1 MAIALPYN
9 PKRSHAIASRHMLA
23 HETAPLTAIRLATP
37 DDADA
42 IARIHVASWRETY
55 AGILPSTFLAGLSST
70 DDARR
75 WRRTILEQHQL
86 FVYVAE
92 RPAGTIAGFAVGG
105 PNHLRDHLY
114 AGELQA
120 IYLDP
125 ACERQHIGTHLVRA
139 VATRLAERGMP
150 SMIVWVLAA
159 NPARRFYEALGGGS
173 AGRRQLQLGGVWLDA
188 VAYGW
193 PDTKALRT

>member
-1 MAIALPYN
+1 
-9 PKRSHAIASRHMLA
+9 MLA
-23 HETAPLTAIRLATP
+23 HDPAALTTIRLATP

-42 IARIHVASWRETY
+42 IARIHVASWQHTY
-55 AGILPSTFLAGLSST
+55 ADVLPATFLDSLSTT

-75 WRRTILEQHQL
+75 WRRMILEQRQL

-92 RPAGTIAGFAVGG
+92 RPTGAIVGFAVGG
-105 PNHLRDHLY
+105 PNHLHDKRY

-125 ACERQHIGTHLVRA
+125 PWERQHIGTDLVRA
-139 VATRLAERGMP
+139 VASHLAERGMP

-159 NPARRFYEALGGGS
+159 NPARRFYEALGGGP
-173 AGRRQLQLGGVWLDA
+173 AGRRQLQLGELWLDA

-193 PDTKALRT
+193 TDTRTLEHRTGR

>member
-1 MAIALPYN
+1 MV
-9 PKRSHAIASRHMLA
+9 A
-23 HETAPLTAIRLATP
+23 HGAAALTAIRLATP

-42 IARIHVASWRETY
+42 IARIHVASWQHTY
-55 AGILPSTFLAGLSST
+55 ADVLPASFLDHLSAT

-75 WRRTILEQHQL
+75 WRRIILEQRQL

-92 RPAGTIAGFAVGG
+92 RPAGTIVGFAVGG
-105 PNHLRDHLY
+105 PNHLHDKLY

-125 ACERQHIGTHLVRA
+125 ACQRQHIGTDLVRA
-139 VATRLAERGMP
+139 VAKHLAGQGMP

-159 NPARRFYEALGGGS
+159 NPARHFYEALGGGS
-173 AGRRQLQLGGVWLDA
+173 AGRRQLQLGGLWLDA

-193 PDTKALRT
+193 TDTAGLRQ

>member
-1 MAIALPYN
+1 
-9 PKRSHAIASRHMLA
+9 MLA
-23 HETAPLTAIRLATP
+23 HHPASSVVRLATP
-37 DDADA
+37 QDADA
-42 IARIHVASWRETY
+42 IARVHVASWRHTY
-55 AGILPSTFLAGLSST
+55 ADLMPASFLAGLSVT

-75 WRRTILEQHQL
+75 WRRTMTDVSRHL

-92 RPAGTIAGFAVGG
+92 RESEGIVGFAVGG
-105 PNHLRDHLY
+105 PNHLHDDLY

-125 ACERQHIGTHLVRA
+125 ACERQGIGTLLVRA
-139 VATRLAERGMP
+139 VAKRLADLGMP

-193 PDTKALRT
+193 VDTGDLRK